1 MSTTSSRCYGPG
13 SDYRRRVDSF
23 PPPSTRNSA
32 RPPRP
37 GELRAGDAD
46 RDRVAAV
53 LSDALADGRLD
64 HDEHEER
71 LQALYRARTLGEL
84 AALTADL
91 LPPEAQPLRTDDG
104 PVMAFFGSQ
113 ERSGRWVVPTRF
125 SATAICANVTLDLRE
140 ALLQSGHVTLQVTVM
155 AATLTLIVPEGVRI
169 EMPASAIMG
178 GKKNQV
184 PPSPDGPVIEITG
197 LVTLGSIV
205 AKSPKRPRRPWFR
218 R

>member
-1 MSTTSSRCYGPG
+1 MDSS
-13 SDYRRRVDSF
+13 
-23 PPPSTRNSA
+23 PPPSIRNSG
-32 RPPRP
+32 RLPRP
-37 GELRAGDAD
+37 GDLRAGDDD
-46 RDRVAAV
+46 RARVAAV
-53 LSDALADGRLD
+53 LGDALADGRLD

-71 LQALYRARTLGEL
+71 LQTLYRARTLGEI

-91 LPPEAQPLRTDDG
+91 LPPEAQPLRTDVR
-104 PVMAFFGSQ
+104 PVLAFFGSD

-125 SATAICANVTLDLRE
+125 SATAVCANVTLDLRE

-169 EMPASAIMG
+169 EMPASAFMA

-184 PPSPDGPVIEITG
+184 PPSPDGPLIEITG
-197 LVTLGSIV
+197 IVTLGNIV
-205 AKSPKRPRRPWFR
+205 AKSPKRPRRSWFR

>member
-1 MSTTSSRCYGPG
+1 MESSR
-13 SDYRRRVDSF
+13 
-23 PPPSTRNSA
+23 PPAVHNQA
-32 RPPRP
+32 GEPRP
-37 GELRAGDAD
+37 GDLRAGNTD
-46 RDRVAAV
+46 RERVAAV
-53 LSDALADGRLD
+53 LGDALADGRLN
-64 HDEHEER
+64 HEEHEER
-71 LQALYRARTLGEL
+71 LEALYRARTLGEIG
-84 AALTADL
+84 ALTTDL
-91 LPPEAQPLRTDDG
+91 LPPEAQPLRTDVR
-104 PVMAFFGSQ
+104 PVVAFFGSD

-140 ALLQSGHVTLQVTVM
+140 ALLQSGHVTLQATVM
-155 AATLTLIVPEGVRI
+155 AGTLTLIVPEGVRI
-169 EMPASAIMG
+169 EMPASGFMA